1 MRSRAAKACMTMPE
15 RAIANFDPVQIA
27 RSGQC
32 FRFEELPSG
41 AVRLTALGARLTVRS
56 AGEGRF
62 AFSCGER
69 EFEAR
74 WHDYF
79 DLATDYAAIG
89 ARIPESD
96 AFLRAAFA
104 SGSGLRILR
113 QEPWETLASFIVS
126 QNNNIPRIRA
136 SVEKLCERFG
146 ERREDGEGAFCCF
159 PEPEA
164 LACAGEDA
172 LRACGLGY
180 RAAYLSGVS
189 RMAAEGRLN
198 LGAMS
203 ALNDEQLRQ
212 RLCVLPGVGPKVAQ
226 CVMLFGFHRLAAFP
240 VDTWIRR
247 SLQAHYP
254 QGFPL
259 ERYADCGGVIQ
270 QYMFCY
276 ERKTAKEGKR
286 A

>member
-1 MRSRAAKACMTMPE
+1 MSMPE

-32 FRFEELPSG
+32 FRFEELPG
-41 AVRLTALGARLTVRS
+41 GVVRLTALGARLTVRP

-79 DLATDYAAIG
+79 DLGTDYAAIG

-96 AFLRAAFA
+96 AFLCAAFA

-136 SVEKLCERFG
+136 SVEQLCERFG

-159 PEPEA
+159 PKPEA
-164 LACAGEDA
+164 LAGAGEDA

-203 ALNDEQLRQ
+203 ALNDEELRQ
-212 RLCVLPGVGPKVAQ
+212 RLCALPGVGPKVAQ
-226 CVMLFGFHRLAAFP
+226 CAMLFGFHRLAAFP